1 MFFMTNKQKF
11 QMAIELVKAN
21 TLATAEDVQ
30 ATVEFLE
37 AQIASINKKSENKKP
52 TKAQAENELIK
63 NQLLQVLDV
72 DGLTISDIQTLGF
85 EYSNQKLSALLNQ
98 MVKDDL
104 LYKTIGK
111 DKKTKFHLNQEEEI
125 AVQTI
130 EITLPDELEG

>member
-1 MFFMTNKQKF
+1 
-11 QMAIELVKAN
+11 MAIELVKAN

-72 DGLTISDIQTLGF
+72 EGMTITDIQILGF

-104 LYKTIGK
+104 LTKSVGK
-111 DKKTKFHLNQEEEI
+111 DRKTLFHLNQDEEI

>member
-1 MFFMTNKQKF
+1 
-11 QMAIELVKAN
+11 MAIELVKAN

-37 AQIASINKKSENKKP
+37 AQIASIDKKSENKKP

-72 DGLTISDIQTLGF
+72 EGMTITDIQVLGF

-104 LYKTIGK
+104 LTKSVGK
-111 DKKTKFHLNQEEEI
+111 DRKTLFHLNQEEEI

>member
-1 MFFMTNKQKF
+1 MTNKQKF

-72 DGLTISDIQTLGF
+72 EGMTITDIQILGF

-104 LYKTIGK
+104 LTKSVGK
-111 DKKTKFHLNQEEEI
+111 DRKTLFHLNQDEEI